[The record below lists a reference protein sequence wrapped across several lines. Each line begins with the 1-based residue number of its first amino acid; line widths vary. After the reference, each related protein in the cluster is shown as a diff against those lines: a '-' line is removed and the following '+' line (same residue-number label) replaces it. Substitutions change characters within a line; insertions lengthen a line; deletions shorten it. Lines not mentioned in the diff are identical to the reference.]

1 MTRPLAGPRRSAHV
15 GWRLLQRGTSVA
27 ALVFIVWAWQF
38 AVRFIVD
45 GGIARAAIDAHAY
58 WSIDLRHLYAGAV
71 VGDLNAF
78 LYSPAA
84 AQVMAPFGV
93 LPWPVF
99 YGFWIA
105 GLLGSLIWLVGP
117 VPAALLLFL
126 PPVWQDITTGNIHL
140 FLAVLIVVGFRWPA
154 AWAGVVLT
162 KVTPGI
168 GIAWF
173 AARKEWRKLAL
184 AAGVTT
190 FIAAISLALA
200 PSLWSEWFSVLRT
213 NASEPPRLFDMP
225 LIWRLP
231 PAILITVFGARRNWR
246 WTVPI
251 AATMALPVLWTNSLT
266 LLLAAVPL
274 MSLPSWGRSLRRP
287 FRSDAVG
294 VIAAERGQAT
304 TASRTIDGTE
314 N

>member
-1 MTRPLAGPRRSAHV
+1 MTCRLAGPHPSADF
-15 GWRLLQRGTSVA
+15 GPRLLLHGISIA
-27 ALVFIVWAWQF
+27 ALVLIGWAWQF
-38 AVRFIVD
+38 AVRFILD
-45 GGIARAAIDAHAY
+45 DGIARAAIDAHAY
-58 WSIDLRHLYAGAV
+58 WSIDLQHLYAGAV
-71 VGDLNAF
+71 VGQLNAF

-84 AQVMAPFGV
+84 AQFLAPFGL

-99 YGFWIA
+99 YGIWIA

-126 PPVWQDITTGNIHL
+126 PPVWQDITTGNVHL
-140 FLAVLIVVGFRWPA
+140 FLAVLVVVGFRLPA

-184 AAGVTT
+184 AAGATII
-190 FIAAISLALA
+190 IAAASIALA
-200 PSLWSEWFSVLRT
+200 PGLWSEWLAVLRT
-213 NASEPPRLFDMP
+213 NASEPPRLFDLP

-246 WTVPI
+246 WTLPV
-251 AATMALPVLWTNSLT
+251 AATIALPVLWVNSLT

-274 MSLPSWGRSLRRP
+274 ISLPSWGQSLRRP
-287 FRSDAVG
+287 FRFGAI
-294 VIAAERGQAT
+294 VIDDAERGQDAP
-304 TASRTIDGTE
+304 SGRTIDGIE
-314 N
+314 D